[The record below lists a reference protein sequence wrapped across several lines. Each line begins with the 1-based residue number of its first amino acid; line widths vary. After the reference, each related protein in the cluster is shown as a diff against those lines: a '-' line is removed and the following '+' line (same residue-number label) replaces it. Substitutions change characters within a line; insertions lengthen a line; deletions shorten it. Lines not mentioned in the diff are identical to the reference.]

1 MTYRDVCDQV
11 SRLAAVLAFLASILP
26 VVAIAGEAFPDN
38 SFVTV
43 KNGHLQRDGQRLRV
57 WGVNLQSGVFK
68 TYAEIDALISR
79 LGALGFNAIR
89 LWPTSGTFY
98 RIGAGSHPT
107 FNASSRGDGSD
118 LDRFDYLVAVAS
130 RHGINIQMP
139 MLHYFDLPMLKASL
153 EPAIAEMVSASADD
167 AMLRR
172 VHGFAPYVSP
182 GYRDRLK
189 LHMRRV
195 LTRKNP
201 YTDRRYA
208 DEPAVSTWEL
218 ANEANFVHCAIDPQ
232 CLKMLPP
239 IVLSY
244 LDSAWRAS
252 PQNPKKVSLPSKL
265 EAIGDPVFF
274 ANYSRF
280 IVEQFIGISNE
291 LREHARDIGG
301 EGSGVS
307 VQPFIFNTD
316 PGERTAVSH
325 YAYSAG
331 DVFSVSAYAS
341 PLAPSNG
348 YQGSPWIPYVAGGK
362 SIPFLEYVKVK
373 DKPFVVYEA
382 SFFRPYPFRAEWGI
396 VMAAIALRQDWD
408 GAFLYSYGQPG
419 VIYERIG
426 DGAHYGTKVLPNPVP
441 GDVGER
447 GHYAYGFHH
456 GGDPIAMASWSV
468 GGRLFLAAPSTHDD
482 PEIVWDIPLEH
493 AFKLGAGYPVDFLSP
508 PNIAVAPRRKSMAV
522 RFTSRSAACAPCK
535 AKVSQS
541 GEVITAWDTSAKR
554 LTVQTAGGRAVV
566 GELSGDLGSIA
577 PGIAIQTLAAG
588 FGAVAVLSEVRG
600 KDTQLQ
606 VIGNVENSGAI
617 FNSGLVDFRGPAGAM
632 AGMIERGTAPLNKSG
647 PDIRFLFSDPQPR
660 YFELDFNLKQIG
672 LGYRSNHY
680 DFSSSGKV
688 FQVNIA
694 N

>member
-11 SRLAAVLAFLASILP
+11 SRLAAVLAFLALILP

-68 TYAEIDALISR
+68 TYEEIDALISR
-79 LGALGFNAIR
+79 IDALRFNAIR

-98 RIGAGSHPT
+98 RLGAGAQPT

-139 MLHYFDLPMLKASL
+139 MLHYFDLPMLKASA
-153 EPAIAEMVSASADD
+153 EPAIAEMVSATADD

-182 GYRDRLK
+182 GYRERLK

-195 LTRKNP
+195 LTRRNP

-232 CLKMLPP
+232 CLKGLPP
-239 IVLSY
+239 IALSY

-252 PQNPKKVSLPSKL
+252 PHNPKKVALPGKL
-265 EAIGDPVFF
+265 DDIVDPSFF
-274 ANYSRF
+274 AGYGRF
-280 IVEQFIGISNE
+280 VADQFIGISNE
-291 LREHARDIGG
+291 LREHARKIGG
-301 EGSGVS
+301 EGAGVS

-331 DVFSVSAYAS
+331 DVFAASAYAS
-341 PLAPSNG
+341 PLSPSNG
-348 YQGSPWIPYVAGGK
+348 YQGTPWIPYVAGGK
-362 SIPFLEYVKVK
+362 PIPFLEYVKIK

-419 VIYERIG
+419 VIYENIG
-426 DGAHYGTKVLPNPVP
+426 DDAHYGTKALPNPVS
-441 GDVGER
+441 GDIGER

-468 GGRLFLAAPSTHDD
+468 GGHLFLAAPPGHDG
-482 PEIVWDIPLEH
+482 PELVWDIPLEH
-493 AFKLGAGYPVDFLSP
+493 VFKQGTGYPADFLAIS
-508 PNIAVAPRRKSMAV
+508 NIVSAPRSKSMAV
-522 RFTSRSAACAPCK
+522 RFTSGVAVCSPCK
-535 AKVSQS
+535 AKVSKS
-541 GEVITAWDTSAKR
+541 AVIAAWDTAGKR
-554 LTVQTAGGRAVV
+554 LTVQTAGGKAVV
-566 GELSGDLGSIA
+566 GELSGDLGVFA
-577 PGIAIQTLAAG
+577 PGVAIQTVTTG
-588 FGAVAVLSEVRG
+588 FGVVAVLSEVG
-600 KDTQLQ
+600 SKDTQLQ
-606 VIGNVENSGAI
+606 VVGNAENTGAS
-617 FNSGLVDFRGPAGAM
+617 FDPGRVDYRGPAGAM
-632 AGMIERGTAPLNKSG
+632 AGMIKRGYAPLNKSG
-647 PDIRFLFSDPQPR
+647 PNVRFLFSDPQQP
-660 YFELDFNLKQIG
+660 YYELDFNLKKIG
-672 LGYRSNHY
+672 SGNRSDHY
-680 DFSSSGKV
+680 DFLSSGRV